1 MDSWISCTRSRR
13 KVRERKPDFRG
24 KTVLVT
30 GGTKGIG
37 RAVGLAFGARGADCV
52 LTHKWGSA
60 DLDELKAAYASIEA
74 PCPQVIQADVSS
86 DEDTDA
92 LFDQLASRG
101 VSLDV
106 IVSNVSFSFAT
117 RSLHDYRRRS
127 LLKSLEYSAWP
138 VVSYVMHAARRLGK
152 TPRYVIGISSPG
164 PDAFHTGYD
173 FAAASKSVM
182 EVFCRYMGHRLGVDT
197 RFNVVRPGGV
207 FTDSLESTFGSDFRQ
222 FAGRLSDPTHY
233 LTGEDVGSVV
243 VALASGWMDGVGGQV
258 IHIDRGTPFFDCAMR
273 LFDQRERYGI

>member
-1 MDSWISCTRSRR
+1 M
-13 KVRERKPDFRG
+13 REPQPDFRG

-60 DLDELKAAYASIEA
+60 DLDELAAAYTSIGA
-74 PCPQVIQADVSS
+74 PCPLVMQADVSS

-92 LFDQLASRG
+92 LFDQLAARR
-101 VSLDV
+101 VSLEV

-117 RSLHDYRRRS
+117 RSLEDYRRRS

-138 VVSYVMHAARRLGK
+138 VVSYVAHAGRCLGRA
-152 TPRYVIGISSPG
+152 PRYVIGISSPG

-173 FAAASKSVM
+173 FAAASKSVL
-182 EVFCRYMGHRLGVDT
+182 EVFCRYMGSRLRGIDT

-207 FTDSLESTFGSDFRQ
+207 FTDSLDSTFGGDFRE
-222 FAGRLSDPTHY
+222 FAGRLSDATHY
-233 LTGEDVGSVV
+233 LTGEDVGTAV
-243 VALASGWMDGVGGQV
+243 VALASGWMDGVCGQV
-258 IHIDRGTPFFDCAMR
+258 IHIDRGTRFFDGAMR
-273 LFDQRERYGI
+273 LFEMRERYGI